1 MRAERTHLYPYRT
14 QKLSVPAAIIADRA
28 SVKVAHGRLFRLK
41 QLSLFI
47 FSFPSFF
54 FDFMVRCFRE
64 MYHTLFPAWNI
75 DTSTLICIR
84 FHLIFHMKI
93 AFSPYLSHNLVI

>member
-1 MRAERTHLYPYRT
+1 MKAERTHLYPYRT

-41 QLSLFI
+41 QLSLFL

-54 FDFMVRCFRE
+54 
-64 MYHTLFPAWNI
+64 L
-75 DTSTLICIR
+75 
-84 FHLIFHMKI
+84 
-93 AFSPYLSHNLVI
+93 